1 MLLQRGA
8 EEIIAEL
15 FPEMSVPV
23 GNQPSELDTLVVK
36 LSQDL
41 IDDYP
46 ASDPRWAENARSG
59 KYKTTN
65 IYWLKEAYV
74 KLIVCK
80 WCCIVLSLT

>member
-46 ASDPRWAENARSG
+46 ASDPRWAENAT
-59 KYKTTN
+59 KNTHLYMVF
-65 IYWLKEAYV
+65 ILLK
-74 KLIVCK
+74 K
-80 WCCIVLSLT
+80 